1 MNKIQKRNFLL
12 YVVGRMVS
20 LVGSGIQMV
29 AMPLFILDLT
39 GSGTKMGLFAMI
51 SMIPALIIAPFAGVL
66 GDRYNR
72 KNIMVSMDYVRGI
85 IILFLAYMTYIG
97 KINLIVL
104 FITQVL
110 ISILDSFFGAATSA
124 MLPDLVSKSDLMKA
138 NSVTESISSASMI
151 MGPVLGG
158 VIYGLFGMQWVFILN
173 GISFILSAFSEMF
186 IKYRKTST
194 LTAEINAKIIF
205 NDIKESISYIFNNY
219 VLKNLI
225 LMAIFLNLLFNPMFA
240 VLFPYTFR
248 EVIGFSPQQ
257 YGLLEMMWTLG
268 ILVGNILLAVFFSK
282 RESKKLFRNG
292 IYGMVFLNLLIAVVL
307 IPQILS
313 KFNGIWSIFFVVGAL
328 LMLMGITNAFVNTPI
343 SVYFQ
348 RIIPNENRSKI
359 FSALGVIFQ
368 AATPLGM
375 LVIGILVD
383 RVEVHWIFLAISLL
397 IILDVIVFSKKIEQ
411 MDFTPSLETE

>member
-12 YVVGRMVS
+12 YVIGRMVS

-205 NDIKESISYIFNNY
+205 NDLKESMSYIFNNY

-307 IPQILS
+307 IPRFLS
-313 KFNGIWSIFFVVGAL
+313 KFNSIWSIFLVVGAL
-328 LMLMGITNAFVNTPI
+328 LMLMGITNAFINTPI

-375 LVIGILVD
+375 LVIGMIVD

-411 MDFTPSLETE
+411 MDFTPSLETK

>member
-12 YVVGRMVS
+12 YVIGRMVS

-205 NDIKESISYIFNNY
+205 NDLKESMSYIFNNY

-307 IPQILS
+307 LPRFLS
-313 KFNGIWSIFFVVGAL
+313 KFNSIWSIFLVVGAL
-328 LMLMGITNAFVNTPI
+328 LMLMGITNAFINTPI

-375 LVIGILVD
+375 LVIGMIVD

-411 MDFTPSLETE
+411 MDFTPSLETK